1 MEQASTTVPAR
12 GLRPWQVI
20 VLFGLAQAALT
31 GFGTFFDVLTGVGM
45 FFVYAVSYFNALVV
59 VLPILRLRRF
69 GVGAAVYLPWAIVGL
84 PMEYYME
91 YVRTPTLRSPW
102 GAIGWCVFGLATGLS
117 ADLACY
123 FLPGRWT
130 DRRRAVATGLVLGL
144 VNFCLVAV
152 AVSFFYN
159 LPTFVDRSLSFLS
172 SPTFVGLAPWALP
185 WMLLCSGFG
194 GYTAYAINREWGGRS
209 EASHGA

>member
-1 MEQASTTVPAR
+1 MEQASTILSAR

-69 GVGAAVYLPWAIVGL
+69 GVGAAIYLPWAIVGL

-91 YVRTPTLRSPW
+91 YVRTPVLRSAW
-102 GAIGWCVFGLATGLS
+102 GAVGWCIFGLATGLS
-117 ADLACY
+117 ADLAYY

-130 DRRRAVATGLVLGL
+130 ERRRAIATGLVLGL
-144 VNFCLVAV
+144 VNFGLVTA
-152 AVSFFYN
+152 AVSFFYTPPAFIVGRPPFLN
-159 LPTFVDRSLSFLS
+159 DPSFTS
-172 SPTFVGLAPWALP
+172 IAPWALP
-185 WMLLCSGFG
+185 WMLLCSAFG
-194 GYTAYAINREWGGRS
+194 GYTAYAINREW
-209 EASHGA
+209 AGARET